1 MDIRELNLLFFE
13 IPFKRYIEKYTSNN
27 MEIIDSVK
35 ETYTFFEIG
44 NFLNKN
50 IIKAIRTGNIKD
62 R

>member
-1 MDIRELNLLFFE
+1 
-13 IPFKRYIEKYTSNN
+13 
-27 MEIIDSVK
+27 MEIIDSAK

>member
-44 NFLNKN
+44 NFLDKN

>member
-1 MDIRELNLLFFE
+1 MDIMELNLLLFE